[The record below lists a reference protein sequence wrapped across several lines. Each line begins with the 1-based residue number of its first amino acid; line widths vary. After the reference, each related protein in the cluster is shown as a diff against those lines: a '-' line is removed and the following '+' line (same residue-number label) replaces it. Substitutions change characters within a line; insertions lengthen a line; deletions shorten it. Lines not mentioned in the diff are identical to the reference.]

1 MLLNLSGRKMRHPD
15 LFDTAQG
22 RDQDLDPSAEID
34 PSVEI
39 DTDRIGRDRIDTGIN
54 AVSRVMANTADPR
67 RNLLPYEGEVYDY
80 GPIMDA
86 QTAQLYFNALLHQIA
101 WQADQALIFGRQI
114 TTKRK
119 VAWYGDQAFS
129 YTYSNSSKTAL
140 PWTPELLQLKAWVQ
154 CVCGEQFNSCLLNL
168 YHSGEEGMAWHSDAE
183 RELRQHAAI
192 ASLSLGAAR
201 RFAFKHKQ
209 TQEKVE
215 LTLTTGSLLIM
226 TGTTQSHWLHRLPP
240 TKKVQTP
247 RINLTFRM
255 MNTQS
260 C

>member
-1 MLLNLSGRKMRHPD
+1 MVMLNIGGQKMRHPD
-15 LFDTAQG
+15 LFDREQA
-22 RDQDLDPSAEID
+22 RDQDLDPSIEIH
-34 PSVEI
+34 
-39 DTDRIGRDRIDTGIN
+39 TGIE
-54 AVSRVMANTADPR
+54 AMPSIADADRAADPR
-67 RNLLPYEGEVYDY
+67 RNLLPCDGEVYYY

-86 QTAQLYFNALLHQIA
+86 DTARLYFNALLRQIA
-101 WQADQALIFGRQI
+101 WQADQAVIFGRQI

-129 YTYSNSSKTAL
+129 YTYSNSTKTAL
-140 PWTPELLQLKAWVQ
+140 PWTPELLQLKAWVE
-154 CVCGEQFNSCLLNL
+154 CVSGESFNACLLNL

-183 RELRQHAAI
+183 RELCKYAAI
-192 ASLSLGAAR
+192 ASLSLGAER

-240 TKKVQTP
+240 TKRVQTP
-247 RINLTFRM
+247 RINLTFRKM
-255 MNTQS
+255 EIGQR
-260 C
+260 